1 MSESSHWFVY
11 MLRCADNSLYTG
23 ITTDVLRRV
32 AEHNGLGAKGAG
44 AKYTRMRQPV
54 ELVYQERQANRSQ
67 AGKRELALKRL
78 SKAEKE
84 RLVRQSGDSV
94 SGAQPGV

>member
-1 MSESSHWFVY
+1 MTESTHWFVY

-23 ITTDVLRRV
+23 ITTDVLRRI

-54 ELVYQERQANRSQ
+54 ELVYQECLANRSQ
-67 AGKRELALKRL
+67 AGKREFALKRL
-78 SKAEKE
+78 TKAQKE
-84 RLVRQSGDSV
+84 QLVRQATGSV
-94 SGAQPGV
+94 PGMQLDG